1 MKRLLQIS
9 LDVLLTSALP
19 IVMWIV
25 LGIVVR
31 SEVASV
37 FSLTYP
43 IQFVWLI
50 LVNLFAVGPNI
61 TARKLKDRNVVMT
74 NLIMGIVVGGVLT
87 IFLCVNV
94 DAYIIMM
101 NLDPVAY
108 HDFVF
113 YGMVWLYISFI
124 AQIISQKLYYVGKNN
139 SSNIMNLFL
148 NGVNFLMIVGFNLMM
163 SEWNAITLT
172 LVFDAAIIIAFL
184 LKNFEKRKFSL
195 RFLQNIK
202 NTSFNILDY
211 LGLLLAYGFGF
222 MNSFS
227 YGEIFVV
234 AITFDTLTTD
244 AQWDVLIHSVGT
256 TAEIDISKGRFV
268 YRKSLKNAYKLLAI
282 LIGSVL
288 VMDALLYSYYRPEL
302 WVFLVILAI
311 GVITMILEPLVEYR
325 WKYLQIENNK
335 IEHNVVVFGVRV
347 IRVLISFLPTAFCTY
362 IGQTFEVASELIYT
376 SIKCRKFKVFQ
387 RGKTLNR
394 LRGR

>member
-74 NLIMGIVVGGVLT
+74 NLIMGIAVGGVLT
-87 IFLCVNV
+87 ILLCVNV
-94 DAYIIMM
+94 DAYITMM

-108 HDFVF
+108 HDFCF

-124 AQIISQKLYYVGKNN
+124 AWMISQKLYYVGKNN

-172 LVFDAAIIIAFL
+172 LTFDAVIVIVFL

-195 RFLQNIK
+195 RFLQNVK

-311 GVITMILEPLVEYR
+311 GVVTMILEPLIIY
-325 WKYLQIENNK
+325 KQSYLQIENNK
-335 IEHNVVVFGVRV
+335 IEHNVTRFGIKS
-347 IRVLISFLPTAFCTY
+347 IRVLLSLLPMPFCTY
-362 IGQTFEVASELIYT
+362 VGQLFDSVSWLTYV
-376 SIKCRKFKVFQ
+376 SIKCRKFKVFHLK
-387 RGKTLNR
+387 RFSGR
-394 LRGR
+394 SRGR